1 MICVAISDKDY
12 RKCLAILPN
21 VQMAEIRLDLTEYDD
36 ETIDLVFGQDY
47 NLIATCR
54 PDNMSEKEQ
63 YFKLRRAIEAGAT
76 YVDLELEASKEQKK
90 AIIEIAQK
98 HNCRVIISYHN
109 YVETPSMNELFSIAD
124 RCYQVGADV
133 AKVATRVNF
142 SEDNAKLLALYSIS
156 KPMVALGMGEAG
168 KVSRIVGPLMGA
180 EFTFAAE
187 DGGHETA
194 PGQIPYSAMEAL
206 VDTINKTLNA

>member
-12 RKCLAILPN
+12 RKCLAVLPK
-21 VQMAEIRLDLTEYDD
+21 VQMAEIRLDLTEFDD
-36 ETIDLVFGQDY
+36 ETIDLVFGQDH

-54 PDNMSEKEQ
+54 PDHLGEKEQ
-63 YFKLRRAIEAGAT
+63 YAKLKRAIEAGAK
-76 YVDLELEASKEQKK
+76 YVDIEIETSKEQRE
-90 AIIEIAQK
+90 AIIEIARDN
-98 HNCRVIISYHN
+98 NCRVIISYHN

-124 RCYQVGADV
+124 KCYQVGADV
-133 AKVATRVNF
+133 AKLATRVNF
-142 SEDNAKLLALYSIS
+142 SEDNAKLLALYSIN

-168 KVSRIVGPLMGA
+168 KVSRIVAPLMGA

-187 DGGHETA
+187 DGGMETA
-194 PGQIPYSAMEAL
+194 PGQIPYSAMKRL